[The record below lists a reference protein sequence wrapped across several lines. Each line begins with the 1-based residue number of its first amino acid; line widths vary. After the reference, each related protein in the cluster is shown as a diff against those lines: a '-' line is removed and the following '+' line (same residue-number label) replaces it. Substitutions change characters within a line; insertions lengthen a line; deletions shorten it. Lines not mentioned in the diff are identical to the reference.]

1 MYLTYVK
8 WKRDLLINNK
18 LRRLFTEVKDDTI
31 AAISTQQTINIKFS
45 NPRGMEDHI
54 VNN

>member
-18 LRRLFTEVKDDTI
+18 LRRLFSEVKDDTI
-31 AAISTQQTINIKFS
+31 AAISRQQTVNISSATPVKWKLT
-45 NPRGMEDHI
+45 
-54 VNN
+54 